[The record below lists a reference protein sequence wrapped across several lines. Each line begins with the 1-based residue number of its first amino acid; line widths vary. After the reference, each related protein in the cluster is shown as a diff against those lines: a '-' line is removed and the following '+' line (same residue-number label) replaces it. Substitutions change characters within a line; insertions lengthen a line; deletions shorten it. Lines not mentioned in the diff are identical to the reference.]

1 MIQER
6 LNTYNKNQCWQY
18 DMRKEQNSDNPLMN
32 YNVMER
38 EPIKTLP
45 YNEVK
50 FKFISD
56 HYDVHLNGS
65 CLYENS
71 ICEFRHG
78 YRDYGEENDQ
88 WYGQCVEIYELNWGE
103 KLKWIWKQ
111 WLFEKCVGYHCSYR
125 NGKRG
130 KDFYYRKPKW
140 LYVWIF
146 NRYYG
151 RWRYHFAIKS

>member
-1 MIQER
+1 
-6 LNTYNKNQCWQY
+6 
-18 DMRKEQNSDNPLMN
+18 
-32 YNVMER
+32 MER

-50 FKFISD
+50 FKFVSN

-71 ICEFRHG
+71 ICEFES
-78 YRDYGEENDQ
+78 DEQ
-88 WYGQCVEIYELNWGE
+88 WVKIYKLNWIE

-111 WLFEKCVGYHCSYR
+111 WLFEKCVGYHWSYR
-125 NGKRG
+125 NGKIG
-130 KDFYYRKPKW
+130 KGFYYRKPKW

-151 RWRYHFAIKS
+151 R

>member
-1 MIQER
+1 
-6 LNTYNKNQCWQY
+6 
-18 DMRKEQNSDNPLMN
+18 
-32 YNVMER
+32 MER

-50 FKFISD
+50 FKFISN

-71 ICEFRHG
+71 ICEFKSE
-78 YRDYGEENDQ
+78 YPNYNEETDDWDEQ
-88 WYGQCVEIYELNWGE
+88 WVNIYKLNWRE

-111 WLFEKCVGYHCSYR
+111 WLFEKCVGYHWSYR

-130 KDFYYRKPKW
+130 KGFYYRKPKW
-140 LYVWIF
+140 FYVWIF
-146 NRYYG
+146 NLYYG
-151 RWRYHFAIKS
+151 R